1 MIPFVCTYA
10 IQFHIHMLLS
20 YENKVVYKKKMTYG
34 LQLLM
39 EKNYTHRWIVSQ
51 IYSRMNNISL
61 FGMSNFF
68 SFWNT
73 FGYFFSVVYSILLI
87 V

>member
-1 MIPFVCTYA
+1 MMIPFVCTYA

-39 EKNYTHRWIVSQ
+39 EKNYTHR
-51 IYSRMNNISL
+51 
-61 FGMSNFF
+61 
-68 SFWNT
+68 
-73 FGYFFSVVYSILLI
+73 
-87 V
+87 